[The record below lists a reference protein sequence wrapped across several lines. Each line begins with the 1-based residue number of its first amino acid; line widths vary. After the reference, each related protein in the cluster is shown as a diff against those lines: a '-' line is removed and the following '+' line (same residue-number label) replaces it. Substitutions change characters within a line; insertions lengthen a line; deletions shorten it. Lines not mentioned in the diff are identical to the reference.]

1 MKKSVNSPEEDRRLT
16 RRFPL
21 QLPVAVTS
29 VAEPHDTETQNISA
43 GGVLFQLDSDME
55 VGATIKFTICMPKLS
70 LGTPDDV
77 MVNCV
82 GRIVRCAPQG
92 VRRAVAVVID
102 EYHFEHP

>member
-1 MKKSVNSPEEDRRLT
+1 MTKSLDIPDDKRQA

-29 VAEPHDTETQNISA
+29 VPQCHDTETQNISA

-55 VGATIKFTICMPKLS
+55 VGATIEFTICMPKLS

-77 MVNCV
+77 LVNCV

-102 EYHFEHP
+102 EYHFERP